1 MTRIALVS
9 CTATKLPRAAPA
21 RDLYRGT
28 WFTLA
33 RAWAE
38 TFADRWY
45 ILSAQYGLVEPD
57 RVIAPYDAALTRQSR
72 EERTTWAVRVAADLL
87 RITEPARDEIIVLA
101 GGAYRDPLALLL
113 ELQGFVV
120 YTPLVG
126 LGIGQQMAW
135 LKTHLVHFGE
145 RA

>member
-21 RDLYRGT
+21 RDLYCGN
-28 WFTLA
+28 WFRLA

-38 TFADRWY
+38 TFADYWY
-45 ILSAQYGLVEPD
+45 ILSAQHGLVEPD
-57 RVIAPYDAALTRQSR
+57 RVIAPYDAALTRQSM
-72 EERTTWAVRVAADLL
+72 EERATWAVRVAADLL
-87 RITEPARDEIIVLA
+87 RTTEPADEIIVLA
-101 GGAYRDPLALLL
+101 GEAYREPLALLL

-135 LKTHLVHFGE
+135 LKTCLVQFGE